1 MFRNRRHVF
10 VYNKTQETFLAFRVE
25 VCDSIWGRLR
35 GLLGKR
41 SLQPDAGAWIVPA
54 NAVHTIGMLFS
65 FDLVLINK
73 DFKVVGLR
81 ELVRPFTITLPERK
95 AESVLELPAHSI
107 FRSRTKIGDQL
118 LIERYEA
125 KKPSKSNG
133 DGQLIRPPSDGT
145 DGSQFDVGAGGSHL
159 PVVPI
164 PQSSPPESRR
174 SRLAV
179 TKSR

>member
-10 VYNKTQETFLAFRVE
+10 VFNKTKETFLAFRVE

-41 SLQPDAGAWIVPA
+41 SLQPDSGAWIVPA

-65 FDLVLINK
+65 FDLVLIDKN
-73 DFKVVGLR
+73 FKVVGLR

-107 FRSRTKIGDQL
+107 FRSRTQIGDQL

-133 DGQLIRPPSDGT
+133 ERQLIDTSSDGLEGPPSDLGPS
-145 DGSQFDVGAGGSHL
+145 GPQV

-164 PQSSPPESRR
+164 AQGSRPESRR
-174 SRLAV
+174 SRFAV
-179 TKSR
+179 TKTR